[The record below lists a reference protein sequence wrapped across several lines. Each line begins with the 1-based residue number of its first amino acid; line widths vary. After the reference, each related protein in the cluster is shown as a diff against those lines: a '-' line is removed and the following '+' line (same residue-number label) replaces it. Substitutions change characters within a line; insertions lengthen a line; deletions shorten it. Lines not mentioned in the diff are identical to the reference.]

1 MRALPFLTCSD
12 FRQPRYIQNQNS
24 SGSGRREFRLFVE
37 SPPNCVVGV
46 SMVVKYTPKY
56 PDEIPNI
63 CFVDAVN
70 ISDDDIINLTQMIY
84 VLRYMQR

>member
-1 MRALPFLTCSD
+1 
-12 FRQPRYIQNQNS
+12 
-24 SGSGRREFRLFVE
+24 
-37 SPPNCVVGV
+37 
-46 SMVVKYTPKY
+46 MVVKYTLKY

-84 VLRYMQR
+84 VLRHMQR